1 MSSVTDH
8 SPHAHDLTGIKIPVI
23 NERAVRA
30 AAGLLFLAGAIALS
44 ITFFTQNPQPLRAFA
59 IFFLAEMGIRLAG
72 NYRFAPSMAIG
83 GLITRSQR
91 PELVALEPKKWAWAL
106 GFGLASLSCL
116 AIGWG
121 NLDTLVMVVLCGVC
135 LGVLYS
141 ESAFGICVGCQLHRL
156 ITKEQPQLCPG
167 DTCAFTP
174 PSRRSL
180 FRTSELPP
188 AAQV

>member
-1 MSSVTDH
+1 MSSATNQA
-8 SPHAHDLTGIKIPVI
+8 PHVHELTGIEIPVI

-59 IFFLAEMGIRLAG
+59 IFFLADIGIRLGG
-72 NYRFAPSMAIG
+72 NYRFAPSMALG

-106 GFGLASLSCL
+106 GFGLASISCL

-121 NLDTLVMVVLCGVC
+121 NLDTLAMVVLCGVC
-135 LGVLYS
+135 LTVLYA
-141 ESAFGICVGCQLHRL
+141 ESAFGICVGCTLHRL
-156 ITKEQPQLCPG
+156 VKKEQPQLCPG
-167 DTCAFTP
+167 DTCTYTP

-180 FRTSELPP
+180 FRSSGLPP
-188 AAQV
+188 QA